1 MDRKQHYDEMQESAS
16 DKARAEFLR
25 KPYGV
30 ADQLAKW
37 GVDLKKGVGTSG
49 QEDIKA
55 VQEHAKRKS
64 ENTEEAG
71 QAV

>member
-1 MDRKQHYDEMQESAS
+1 MHRTGIEYPAGAGKRGVRIIHKQDNKQHYEDMQEHTS

-49 QEDIKA
+49 TD
-55 VQEHAKRKS
+55 
-64 ENTEEAG
+64 
-71 QAV
+71 